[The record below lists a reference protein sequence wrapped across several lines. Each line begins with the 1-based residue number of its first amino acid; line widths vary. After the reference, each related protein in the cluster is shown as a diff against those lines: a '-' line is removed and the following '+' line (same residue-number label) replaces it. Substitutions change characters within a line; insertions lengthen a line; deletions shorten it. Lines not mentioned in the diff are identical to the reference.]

1 MSNVIA
7 VIILLIVLG
16 AAVTHIVKEKKRGA
30 KCIECPAGGSCAMKN
45 SKKPE
50 KNTEHSEHGCG
61 CHRVNQL

>member
-16 AAVTHIVKEKKRGA
+16 AAVTHIVKEKKGA
-30 KCIECPAGGSCAMKN
+30 KCIGCPAGGSCAMKN
-45 SKKPE
+45 LKKPE